1 MEMEMDG
8 RPRTQ
13 SAVAQRLVLT
23 ATLWPG
29 TRERALE
36 LAGSIAAHLETS
48 GFEQLGV
55 YLSEREVVF
64 LIEARGKLAR
74 GRVTGRHTVC
84 AIHASHE
91 ACGDSSHGQTRTSP
105 QMQTLINTG
114 RNGQ

>member
-1 MEMEMDG
+1 MMAAA
-8 RPRTQ
+8 R
-13 SAVAQRLVLT
+13 RLVLT
-23 ATLWPG
+23 ARLRPG

-36 LAGSIAAHLETS
+36 LAGSIAAQLETS

-105 QMQTLINTG
+105 QMQTLINTE
-114 RNGQ
+114 RSGQ